1 MVQWRFGSIAQVY
14 GVTNLRVGFI
24 GLGNVGGQLA
34 GNLLR
39 HGVDLTVRDLDAQR
53 VADFVARGAKAAA
66 SPRELAAAVD
76 IVITCLPSPLISAA
90 VMEAPDGVLAG
101 FSPGKVWLEM
111 STTDEAE
118 ARRLAAL
125 VHARGGAAM
134 DCPVSGG
141 CHRAATGNISIFAG
155 GPRASFERALPVL
168 KILGQRIL
176 HTGEVGSASALKV
189 LTNYLCTVHLAALA
203 EALTVAKVA
212 GLDLNTAYEAI
223 RISSGNSFVHETE
236 SQVILN
242 GSRDINFTMDL
253 VIKDVGLFDA
263 LARQHKVPL
272 ELSPLVL
279 GIFKDGAQRFGPRE
293 FSPNIIRRLEEPC
306 GVRVLGEGFPAQ
318 MVDDEPEVEGYEVV
332 PPGRAQPEPGASRQ

>member
-1 MVQWRFGSIAQVY
+1 MAD
-14 GVTNLRVGFI
+14 LRVGFI

-34 GNLLR
+34 GNLLK
-39 HGVDLTVRDLDAQR
+39 HGVDLTVRDLEPERMA
-53 VADFVARGAKAAA
+53 AFIARGAKAAA
-66 SPRELAAAVD
+66 SPQAMAQAVD
-76 IVITCLPSPLISAA
+76 VLITCLPSPAASAT
-90 VMEAPDGVLAG
+90 VMEAADGVLAG
-101 FSPGKVWLEM
+101 LTPGKVWLEM
-111 STTDEAE
+111 STTDQAE
-118 ARRLAAL
+118 ARRLATRVAQL
-125 VHARGGAAM
+125 GAAAM
-134 DCPVSGG
+134 DCPASGG

-155 GPRASFERALPVL
+155 GERVTFERVLPL
-168 KILGQRIL
+168 LAILGQRIL
-176 HTGEVGSASALKV
+176 HTGPVGSASALKV
-189 LTNYLCTVHLAALA
+189 LTNYLCTAHLVALT

-263 LARQHKVPL
+263 MARAHQVPL

-279 GIFKDGAQRFGPRE
+279 EIFKDGARRFGPRE
-293 FSPNIIRRLEEPC
+293 FSPNIIRRLEEPL

-318 MVDDEPEVEGYEVV
+318 MVDDEPKVAGYEVSARR
-332 PPGRAQPEPGASRQ
+332 GGAARA